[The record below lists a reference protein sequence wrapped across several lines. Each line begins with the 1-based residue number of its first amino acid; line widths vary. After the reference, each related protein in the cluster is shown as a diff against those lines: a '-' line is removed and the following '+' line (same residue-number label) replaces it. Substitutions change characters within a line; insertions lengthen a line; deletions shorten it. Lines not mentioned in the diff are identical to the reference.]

1 MCNPAPPVAGG
12 CAPYPPPANIRS
24 TATSA
29 STRVIPPLRRS
40 PLPPLLLAPP
50 AGALLLLFFALESG
64 GELRFYDPATG
75 RHIATLAGERPRA
88 NAERGDRAVADA
100 RVRELE
106 EQLVD
111 WESATP

>member
-12 CAPYPPPANIRS
+12 CAPYPPQIRS

-40 PLPPLLLAPP
+40 PLPTLLLAPP

-88 NAERGDRAVADA
+88 NAERGIAPSPKPASVS
-100 RVRELE
+100 
-106 EQLVD
+106 
-111 WESATP
+111 WKNNS